1 MEDRSFYVYA
11 HYRLDTMEPFYI
23 GKGKDGRKDKLSRN
37 TIHDR
42 ISKKHGHA
50 VVILYDNLTEEEA
63 FFYERE
69 VIEDLVFDEGYEIPC
84 KNCGEFTGKFSYL
97 TNFSFGGEG
106 TSGYKFTKEQSKNCS
121 KGQKKRYESEDERR
135 LSSDA
140 IKKHFK
146 DNPNSSKLISEKAK
160 ERYENEDERAK
171 LGKKCYCKELNLYFP
186 YALKAIKILKELGM
200 PGAETIKYACNGTY
214 SYAGTLKNG
223 TKLTW
228 KYIDEDNECE
238 MIKYNEFIKNSE
250 EYYNNL
256 KESKIEFMKT
266 NEIISN
272 NSSGTNNGRAMSC
285 YCNELKIC
293 FSYVNLGKKYC
304 RNILGIKIGYIPGV
318 CYGNKKY
325 SGIYNGTKLTWNWL
339 EDVDE
344 ETLKNAT
351 YIDDEKYNELISKN
365 VNDCK

>member
-1 MEDRSFYVYA
+1 MRKGIIYVYFNRA
-11 HYRLDTMEPFYI
+11 KYEKEGIEKYYVGQTIGTMEQRA
-23 GKGKDGRKDKLSRN
+23 GKDGRRYGWDDSNCN
-37 TIHDR
+37 TKFARSIRKWGWDAFEGR
-42 ISKKHGHA
+42 
-50 VVILYDNLTEEEA
+50 VLEEV
-63 FFYERE
+63 YE
-69 VIEDLVFDEGYEIPC
+69 EDLNELEKFYIEQFDSFKNGY
-84 KNCGEFTGKFSYL
+84 NTTL
-97 TNFSFGGEG
+97 GGEG
-106 TSGYKFTKEQSKNCS
+106 TRGYKFTKEQSENCS

-135 LSSDA
+135 LTSDA
-140 IKKHFK
+140 IRKHFK

-186 YALKAIKILKELGM
+186 YALKATKILKELGM